1 MKSII
6 KNRGQLSFLKKPV
19 ETLERS
25 NKPVAN
31 AEILRLY
38 REVLQM
44 TKRFTWANDDGEPWD
59 KILNKTARV
68 EFEALR
74 GETDTVKVAQFL
86 ITWRDSVAR
95 IHEKVN
101 KA

>member
-1 MKSII
+1 
-6 KNRGQLSFLKKPV
+6 
-19 ETLERS
+19 
-25 NKPVAN
+25 
-31 AEILRLY
+31 
-38 REVLQM
+38 M

-101 KA
+101 KAQMEMMSHVDESRYDRQKVERNNYIKDANIL

>member
-1 MKSII
+1 
-6 KNRGQLSFLKKPV
+6 
-19 ETLERS
+19 
-25 NKPVAN
+25 
-31 AEILRLY
+31 
-38 REVLQM
+38 M

-101 KA
+101 KAQMEMMTHVDESRYDRQKVERNNYIKDANIL